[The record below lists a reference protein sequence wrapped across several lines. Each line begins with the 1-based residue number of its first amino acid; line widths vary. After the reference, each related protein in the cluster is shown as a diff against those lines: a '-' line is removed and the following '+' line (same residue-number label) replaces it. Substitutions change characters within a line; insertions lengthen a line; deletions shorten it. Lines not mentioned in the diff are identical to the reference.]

1 MCIYNVYHVL
11 VLRQFNM
18 LIVQAGDDDCVGN
31 ECSDVE
37 ARVNEARRETDCQR
51 ECFDWKKLT
60 FTNW

>member
-18 LIVQAGDDDCVGN
+18 LIVQAGDDNCVGN

-37 ARVNEARRETDCQR
+37 AELMRQGGRLIVRESDSTGR
-51 ECFDWKKLT
+51 
-60 FTNW
+60 N

>member
-18 LIVQAGDDDCVGN
+18 LIVQAGDDNCVGN

-37 ARVNEARRETDCQR
+37 AALMRQGGRLREEVIARDRE
-51 ECFDWKKLT
+51 
-60 FTNW
+60 

>member
-37 ARVNEARRETDCQR
+37 ARVNEARRGAVGQLQSSICRKQIS
-51 ECFDWKKLT
+51 
-60 FTNW
+60 